1 MTSNESSNESSHKPI
16 RSIAFLGIG
25 LMGAPMARNLIA
37 GGLKVTVWNR
47 DPAKAEMLA
56 AQGASL
62 APSPAAAATATDA
75 VITML
80 ANGPAVEAVMFGE
93 QGAASSLRPGAL
105 VIDMSSSP
113 PELARDHAQRVAKL
127 GADYLDAPVSGGTLG
142 AAEGKLAI
150 MVGGDAPVFERANPV
165 FAKLG
170 TPTLVGPVGSGQL
183 AKLCNQAIVAVTIG
197 AVAEALLLASAG
209 GADPAAVRQA
219 ILGGFAQSRVLTLHG
234 NRMILQ
240 DFIPGGPAGHQLKD
254 CEAIVAAAKAAK
266 LSLPFAETALGL
278 YRDLVGHGG
287 GRYDHSALLLEL
299 ERRNAPA
306 RVGEAA
312 DKLPAA

>member
-1 MTSNESSNESSHKPI
+1 MNSLESTPP
-16 RSIAFLGIG
+16 IAFLGIG
-25 LMGAPMARNLIA
+25 LMGAPMARNLLA

-47 DPAKAEMLA
+47 DLAKAKALA
-56 AQGASL
+56 AAGAKVAS
-62 APSPAAAATATDA
+62 SPAAAAKGAGT

-80 ANGPAVEAVMFGE
+80 ASGPVVEAVMFGPN
-93 QGAASSLRPGAL
+93 GAAESLAMGAL

-113 PELARDHAQRVAKL
+113 PEMARDHAKRL
-127 GADYLDAPVSGGTLG
+127 GGKGVDYLDAPVSGGTVG

-150 MVGGDAPVFERANPV
+150 MVGGESRVFERALPL

-170 TPTLVGPVGSGQL
+170 TPVLVGPAGSGQL

-197 AVAEALLLASAG
+197 AVAEALLLAAAG

-219 ILGGFAQSRVLTLHG
+219 IMGGFAGSRILIVHG
-234 NRMILQ
+234 NKMILR
-240 DFIPGGPAGHQLKD
+240 DFIPGGPAAIQVKD
-254 CEAIVAAAKAAK
+254 CETIVAAAKAAK

-278 YRDLVGHGG
+278 FRDLVAHGG
-287 GRYDHSALLLEL
+287 ARYDHSALLLEL

-306 RVGEAA
+306 RVGQAP
-312 DKLPAA
+312 DKLPA

>member
-1 MTSNESSNESSHKPI
+1 MTSLENTHK
-16 RSIAFLGIG
+16 IAFLGIG

-37 GGLKVTVWNR
+37 GGFKVTVWNR
-47 DPAKAEMLA
+47 DSAKARALA
-56 AQGASL
+56 AAGAKV
-62 APSPAAAATATDA
+62 APSPAEAAKGAGT

-80 ANGPAVEAVMFGE
+80 ASGPVVENVMFGPN
-93 QGAASSLRPGAL
+93 GAAESLTKRAL

-113 PELARDHAQRVAKL
+113 PEMARDHAKQL
-127 GADYLDAPVSGGTLG
+127 GSKGIDYLDAPVSGGTVG

-150 MVGGDAPVFERANPV
+150 MAGGESRVFERALPV

-170 TPTLVGPVGSGQL
+170 NPVLVGPAGSGQI
-183 AKLCNQAIVAVTIG
+183 AKLCNQAIVAITIG
-197 AVAEALLLASAG
+197 AVAEALLLAAAA

-219 ILGGFAQSRVLTLHG
+219 IMGGFAGSRILTVHG
-234 NRMILQ
+234 NRMILR
-240 DFIPGGPAGHQLKD
+240 DFMPGGPATIQVKD
-254 CEAIVAAAKAAK
+254 CETIVAAAKAAK

-278 YRDLVGHGG
+278 FRDLVAHGG

-306 RVGEAA
+306 RVGKAP
-312 DKLPAA
+312 DKLPA